1 MSATTPTAHGRR
13 PMRLRT
19 LLRFLAAVVA
29 ASLAALAAAGAVR
42 ELDRAGAVQDYADT
56 LDRLREPSFALV
68 AELQA
73 ERRMTALHWARGPVN
88 AAQLGNQQAL
98 TDEAAVELRE
108 LAEEA
113 PDAAARPPL
122 AAALRHVDALDAVRE
137 RAAGRSGDRDEVLEV
152 YTRAIEQTIGV
163 HVRLRAH
170 NGGLAQGA
178 RPLTALL
185 QAGESLALQD
195 TLLAGA
201 RDGRLSAADHARFAE
216 AVGVQRFAYGTLAGP
231 LLPSGEKGR
240 YDAITTSAEWAEK
253 SRIEDAVIG
262 ASRDSGGAVTLPAE
276 TAGWEEAYERLAPS
290 LAGLAT
296 ARIQALA
303 DDAGDRAGELRV
315 TAYAIAAGGVVLV
328 ATVLGVVLWISRT
341 IVRRAEEVRSSALAV
356 ARRQLPQM
364 IVRLQRGEDVDLS
377 ALPAQIAAADEFGEI
392 SNVVAR
398 LAEEVVEAARLVHE
412 ERFGFEKFAEG
423 VTMRAVTLIV
433 AVLRTLDELQ
443 HRYADTDPALLAE
456 LYELD
461 HLTVRVR
468 RQLENLLVL
477 SGGAVVGPHT
487 EPVHIANLIVDAAG
501 ESRGFA
507 QVTKEFR
514 AEAWV
519 VPEVAGEL
527 THLIAELIENA
538 TTYSPSGYEVFVRAT
553 DTATGVAIEVEDKG
567 RAPESWY
574 FEALNGR
581 LLDVPPYAVLAK
593 SSDQL
598 GLFVVGQLAQRH
610 GIRVTL
616 QQGRFG
622 GVLAV
627 VLVPSALLTG
637 APEQLA
643 DRTPVRRPL
652 PGRTGPRPA
661 KRREPTAAGLVRR
674 EPARAGG
681 PTGPVRPID
690 PAPGVAPARPAP
702 ADDAPAPA
710 RHGLPA
716 RRPGPPAPPATP
728 AAPLPPAPAA
738 PAEPAAP
745 EHVRAEEPLPVR
757 TKKPHPEPGPGSHP
771 EPARE
776 PAAEPAREPAHEPT
790 EEVSLPV
797 PAAPETEAGPPR
809 TAEPEPQ
816 AEPQAGPEPDRPAAR
831 ASRLPQRVPGSNMA
845 GQLRDGRRRPATAMD
860 RRPLDTIESAFT
872 QLQEALTDPEEDSD
886 R

>member
-1 MSATTPTAHGRR
+1 MSATTPTAQARR

-19 LLRFLAAVVA
+19 LLRILAAVVA
-29 ASLAALAAAGAVR
+29 AALAVLAATGAVR
-42 ELDRAGAVQDYADT
+42 ELNRAGAVQDYADT
-56 LDRLREPSFALV
+56 LDRLQQPSFALL

-73 ERRMTALHWARGPVN
+73 ERRMTALHWAHGPVN

-98 TDEAAVELRE
+98 TDEAAFALRE
-108 LAEEA
+108 VAEEA
-113 PDAAARPPL
+113 PDEAARAPL
-122 AAALRHVDALDAVRE
+122 AAALRGVATLGAVRE
-137 RAAGRSGDRDEVLEV
+137 RAAERTEGRDKALQA
-152 YTRAIEQTIGV
+152 YTLAIEQIITV
-163 HVRLRAH
+163 HTRLRAH
-170 NGGLAQGA
+170 DGNLAEGS
-178 RPLTALL
+178 RPLAGLL
-185 QAGESLALQD
+185 HAGEAMAIQD

-201 RDGRLSAADHARFAE
+201 RDGRLPAADHSRFAKS
-216 AVGVQRFAYGTLAGP
+216 VGMQWFAYEMMAGP
-231 LLPSGEKGR
+231 LLPPGEKAR
-240 YDAITTSAEWAEK
+240 FEAITTSAEWAEK
-253 SRIEDAVIG
+253 SRIEEAVLG
-262 ASRDSGGAVTLPAE
+262 VSRVSGSPVELPAAADGWQE
-276 TAGWEEAYERLAPS
+276 TYERLGPS
-290 LAGLAT
+290 LAGLAG

-303 DDAGDRAGELRV
+303 DDAEDRAGDLRL
-315 TAYAIAAGGVVLV
+315 TAYATLAGGVLL
-328 ATVLGVVLWISRT
+328 AAIILGVVLWISRT

-377 ALPAQIAAADEFGEI
+377 VLPGQVAATDEFGEI

-423 VTMRAVTLIV
+423 VTMRSVTLIL
-433 AVLRTLDELQ
+433 ALLRTLDELQ
-443 HRYADTDPALLAE
+443 HRYADTDPALLSE

-477 SGGAVVGPHT
+477 SGGSVVGPHT

-507 QVTKEFR
+507 QVTKEFQ

-519 VPEVAGEL
+519 LPEVAGEL

-553 DTATGVAIEVEDKG
+553 HTATGVAIEVEDKG
-567 RAPESWY
+567 RAPENWY

-598 GLFVVGQLAQRH
+598 GLFVVGQLAKRH
-610 GIRVTL
+610 GVRVTL

-637 APEQLA
+637 APEQLE

-652 PGRTGPRPA
+652 PSRSGPRPA
-661 KRREPTAAGLVRR
+661 KRRETTAAGLVRR
-674 EPARAGG
+674 EPSRAGG
-681 PTGPVRPID
+681 QAGPLSPVD
-690 PAPGVAPARPAP
+690 PARGVAPARSADNEAP
-702 ADDAPAPA
+702 PPQRHSLPTRRPA
-710 RHGLPA
+710 RPS
-716 RRPGPPAPPATP
+716 
-728 AAPLPPAPAA
+728 A
-738 PAEPAAP
+738 PAEPAPRAESEIP
-745 EHVRAEEPLPVR
+745 AEQQDSEHVRAAEPLPVR
-757 TKKPHPEPGPGSHP
+757 TGKPRP
-771 EPARE
+771 EPAPQPAE
-776 PAAEPAREPAHEPT
+776 PVYETTEELHLPVPGTPETAAEPPREADPA
-790 EEVSLPV
+790 
-797 PAAPETEAGPPR
+797 PP
-809 TAEPEPQ
+809 P
-816 AEPQAGPEPDRPAAR
+816 GRPAG
-831 ASRLPQRVPGSNMA
+831 LPQRVPGTSMA

-860 RRPLDTIESAFT
+860 RRPLDSIESAFT
-872 QLQEALTDPEEDSD
+872 QLQEALTDPEDSD

>member
-1 MSATTPTAHGRR
+1 MSASTPTAPGGRQL
-13 PMRLRT
+13 RLRT
-19 LLRFLAAVVA
+19 LLRFLAAVVVA
-29 ASLAALAAAGAVR
+29 ALTALAATGAVR
-42 ELDRAGAVQDYADT
+42 ELNRAGAVQDYADT
-56 LDRLREPSFALV
+56 LDRLQEPSFALV

-108 LAEEA
+108 LAAEL
-113 PDAAARPPL
+113 PDASARPPVE
-122 AAALRHVDALDAVRE
+122 AALRRVAALGAVRE
-137 RAAGRSGDRDEVLEV
+137 RAAARSGDRDEVLTA
-152 YTRAIEQTIGV
+152 YTDAIGETIGV
-163 HVRLRAH
+163 HSRLRAH
-170 NGGLAQGA
+170 NGDLAQGA
-178 RPLTALL
+178 RPVTALL

-201 RDGRLSAADHARFAE
+201 RDGRLRAADHARFAE
-216 AVGVQRFAYGTLAGP
+216 AAGVQRFAYGTLAGP
-231 LLPSGEKGR
+231 LLPGGEKDR
-240 YDAITTSAEWAEK
+240 YDALTASAEWAAK
-253 SRIEDAVIG
+253 SRIEDAVIDAG
-262 ASRDSGGAVTLPAE
+262 RDSGGAVALPAAAE
-276 TAGWEEAYERLAPS
+276 GWSRAYERVGPS

-303 DDAGDRAGELRV
+303 DRAADRADELRL
-315 TAYAIAAGGVVLV
+315 TAYAIAAGGLALV
-328 ATVLGVVLWISRT
+328 GIVLGVVLWISRT

-364 IVRLQRGEDVDLS
+364 IVRLQRGEEVDLS
-377 ALPAQIAAADEFGEI
+377 ALPTQVAAADEFGEI

-398 LAEEVVEAARLVHE
+398 LAEEVVEAARIVHE

-477 SGGAVVGPHT
+477 SGGAVANPHT

-567 RAPESWY
+567 RAPESWF

-627 VLVPSALLTG
+627 VLVPSALLSG
-637 APEQLA
+637 PPEQLA
-643 DRTPVRRPL
+643 DRTPARRSL
-652 PGRTGPRPA
+652 PGRSGPRPA
-661 KRREPTAAGLVRR
+661 RRREPTAAGLVRR
-674 EPARAGG
+674 EPARPGG
-681 PTGPVRPID
+681 AAGPVRPVD
-690 PAPGVAPARPAP
+690 PAPDAAPDTAP
-702 ADDAPAPA
+702 GEGDGGAPAPEP
-710 RHGLPA
+710 RGLPA
-716 RRPGPPAPPATP
+716 RR
-728 AAPLPPAPAA
+728 PAA

-757 TKKPHPEPGPGSHP
+757 TRKPRPGPGPGTHP
-771 EPARE
+771 EPAG
-776 PAAEPAREPAHEPT
+776 EPAHEPT
-790 EEVSLPV
+790 EEVPLTV
-797 PAAPETEAGPPR
+797 PATPGTETVPPPH
-809 TAEPEPQ
+809 APEPQ
-816 AEPQAGPEPDRPAAR
+816 PGAERPAAR
-831 ASRLPQRVPGSNMA
+831 ATGLPQRVPGSSMA

-860 RRPLDTIESAFT
+860 GRPLDSIESAFT

>member
-1 MSATTPTAHGRR
+1 
-13 PMRLRT
+13 MRLRT
-19 LLRFLAAVVA
+19 LLRILAAVVTA
-29 ASLAALAAAGAVR
+29 GLAALAAVGAVR
-42 ELDRAGAVQDYADT
+42 ELNRAAAVQDYADT
-56 LDRLREPSFALV
+56 LDQLQQPSLALV

-98 TDEAAVELRE
+98 TDEAAVALRE
-108 LAEEA
+108 VAEEA

-122 AAALRHVDALDAVRE
+122 QEALRSVAVLEGVRE
-137 RAAGRSGDRDEVLEV
+137 QAAERSGNRDKVLQA
-152 YTRAIEQTIGV
+152 YTLTIEQIITV
-163 HVRLRAH
+163 HTRLRAH
-170 NGGLAQGA
+170 DASLSEGS
-178 RPLTALL
+178 RPLAGLL
-185 QAGESLALQD
+185 HAGEALAIQD

-201 RDGRLSAADHARFAE
+201 QDGRLPASDHSRFAKS
-216 AVGVQRFAYGTLAGP
+216 VGMQWFAYEMLAGP
-231 LLPSGEKGR
+231 LLPSGEKAR
-240 YDAITTSAEWAEK
+240 FDAITTSAEWTEK
-253 SRIEDAVIG
+253 SRIEDAVLG
-262 ASRDSGGAVTLPAE
+262 ASRESGSPVVLPAAA
-276 TAGWEEAYERLAPS
+276 AGWQQTYERLGPS

-303 DDAGDRAGELRV
+303 DDADDRAGELRM
-315 TAYAIAAGGVVLV
+315 TAYVTAAGGVVLV
-328 ATVLGVVLWISRT
+328 AIVLLIVLWISRA

-377 ALPAQIAAADEFGEI
+377 VLPGQVAATDEFGEI

-398 LAEEVVEAARLVHE
+398 LAEEVVDAARMVHE

-423 VTMRAVTLIV
+423 VTLRAVTLIV
-433 AVLRTLDELQ
+433 NVLHTLDELQ

-477 SGGAVVGPHT
+477 SGGSVVGPHT

-507 QVTKEFR
+507 QVTKEFQ

-553 DTATGVAIEVEDKG
+553 HTATGVAIEVEDKG
-567 RAPESWY
+567 RAPESWF

-581 LLDVPPYAVLAK
+581 LLDAPPYSVLAK

-610 GIRVTL
+610 GVRVTL

-627 VLVPSALLTG
+627 VLIPSALLTG
-637 APEQLA
+637 APEQLG
-643 DRTPVRRPL
+643 DRTPARKPL
-652 PGRTGPRPA
+652 PARSGPRPA

-681 PTGPVRPID
+681 PAGPVRPID
-690 PAPGVAPARPAP
+690 PAPGVAPPRP
-702 ADDAPAPA
+702 ADDDVPAPE
-710 RHGLPA
+710 RHGLP
-716 RRPGPPAPPATP
+716 RRQGRPT
-728 AAPLPPAPAA
+728 APAA
-738 PAEPAAP
+738 PAEVAPSAGPGAAADP
-745 EHVRAEEPLPVR
+745 LTEHVRAEEPLPVR
-757 TKKPHPEPGPGSHP
+757 VKKPHPEPAP
-771 EPARE
+771 EPAAAPAPE
-776 PAAEPAREPAHEPT
+776 PAYEPT
-790 EEVSLPV
+790 EELPLP
-797 PAAPETEAGPPR
+797 PATPETATESPREAEPAPE
-809 TAEPEPQ
+809 
-816 AEPQAGPEPDRPAAR
+816 RPAAR
-831 ASRLPQRVPGSNMA
+831 VGGLPQRVPGTSMA

-860 RRPLDTIESAFT
+860 RRPLDSIESAFT

>member
-1 MSATTPTAHGRR
+1 MSATTRTAHGGR
-13 PMRLRT
+13 PVRLRT
-19 LLRFLAAVVA
+19 LHRILAAVVTVA
-29 ASLAALAAAGAVR
+29 LAALAAVGAAR
-42 ELDRAGAVQDYADT
+42 ELNRAAAVQDYADT
-56 LDRLREPSFALV
+56 LDRLQRPSLALV

-98 TDEAAVELRE
+98 TDQAAVELRE
-108 LAEEA
+108 VAEDA
-113 PDAAARPPL
+113 PDAGARPL
-122 AAALRHVDALDAVRE
+122 LTAALRRVEALDAVRE
-137 RAAGRSGDRDEVLEV
+137 RAAGRTGGRDEALAA
-152 YTRAIEQTIGV
+152 YTRAVEQTIDV
-163 HVRLRAH
+163 HTRLRAP
-170 NGGLAQGA
+170 NGTLARGA

-185 QAGESLALQD
+185 QAGEALAFED

-201 RDGRLSAADHARFAE
+201 RDGRLPAADHARFAE

-231 LLPSGEKGR
+231 LLPDGEKGR
-240 YDAITTSAEWAEK
+240 YDAITTSAEWTGK
-253 SRIEDAVIG
+253 SRIEDAVVG
-262 ASRDSGGAVTLPAE
+262 AGRDAGGAVTLPGG
-276 TAGWEEAYERLAPS
+276 TAGWESAYERLGPS

-296 ARIQALA
+296 ARVRALS
-303 DDAGDRAGELRV
+303 DDAADRAGELRT
-315 TAYAIAAGGVVLV
+315 TAYGIAAGGVVL
-328 ATVLGVVLWISRT
+328 AALVLGVVLRVSRT

-377 ALPAQIAAADEFGEI
+377 ALPTQVAAADEFDEI

-398 LAEEVVEAARLVHE
+398 LAEEVVEAARIVHE

-477 SGGAVVGPHT
+477 SGGSVVGPHT

-581 LLDVPPYAVLAK
+581 LLDVPPYAVLAR

-627 VLVPSALLTG
+627 VVVPAALLTG
-637 APEQLA
+637 APEELA
-643 DRTPVRRPL
+643 DRTPVRRAL
-652 PGRTGPRPA
+652 PGRSGPRPA
-661 KRREPTAAGLVRR
+661 RRREPTAAGLVRR

-681 PTGPVRPID
+681 PAGPVRPVD
-690 PAPGVAPARPAP
+690 PAPGVAPDRAAADDDEAPDRPA
-702 ADDAPAPA
+702 AEDAPDPA
-710 RHGLPA
+710 G
-716 RRPGPPAPPATP
+716 
-728 AAPLPPAPAA
+728 
-738 PAEPAAP
+738 PAEPAAETP
-745 EHVRAEEPLPVR
+745 AAPGGTEHVRAEEPLPVR
-757 TKKPHPEPGPGSHP
+757 TRKPRPEPRPETRP
-771 EPARE
+771 EPAPE
-776 PAAEPAREPAHEPT
+776 PTEELPLPVPATPETDTGPPPAAEPG
-790 EEVSLPV
+790 
-797 PAAPETEAGPPR
+797 AG
-809 TAEPEPQ
+809 
-816 AEPQAGPEPDRPAAR
+816 RPAAR
-831 ASRLPQRVPGSNMA
+831 AAGLPQRVPGSSMA

-860 RRPLDTIESAFT
+860 RRPLDSIESAFT
-872 QLQEALTDPEEDSD
+872 QLQEALTDPEENSD
-886 R
+886 

>member
-1 MSATTPTAHGRR
+1 MSATTHTAHAGR

-19 LLRFLAAVVA
+19 HLRILAAVVTA
-29 ASLAALAAAGAVR
+29 ALAALAAVGAVR
-42 ELDRAGAVQDYADT
+42 ELNRAGAVQDYADT
-56 LDRLREPSFALV
+56 LERLQQPSFALV
-68 AELQA
+68 TELQA

-98 TDEAAVELRE
+98 TDEAAFALRE
-108 LAEEA
+108 LADEA
-113 PDAAARPPL
+113 PDSAVRPPL
-122 AAALRHVDALDAVRE
+122 EAALRGVSGLTGVRE
-137 RAAGRSGDRDEVLEV
+137 RAAERSGDRDEALEA
-152 YTRAIEQTIGV
+152 YTRAIEQTIAV
-163 HVRLRAH
+163 HIRVRAH
-170 NGGLAQGA
+170 NGSLAQGS

-201 RDGRLSAADHARFAE
+201 KDGRLTAADHARFVQ

-231 LLPSGEKGR
+231 LLPDGEKDR
-240 YDAITTSAEWAEK
+240 YDAVTDSKEWAEK
-253 SRIEDAVIG
+253 TRIEDAVLG
-262 ASRDSGGAVTLPAE
+262 VSRASGSPVTLPAA
-276 TAGWEEAYERLAPS
+276 TAGWQETYEHLGPG
-290 LAGLAT
+290 LTGLAT

-303 DDAGDRAGELRV
+303 DDAEDRAGELRM
-315 TAYAIAAGGVVLV
+315 TAYAIAAGGVLLV
-328 ATVLGVVLWISRT
+328 AIVLGTVLWISRA

-377 ALPAQIAAADEFGEI
+377 ALPAQVAAADEFGEI

-398 LAEEVVEAARLVHE
+398 LAEEVVEAARVVHE
-412 ERFGFEKFAEG
+412 ERYGFEKFAEG
-423 VTMRAVTLIV
+423 VTMRSVTLIF

-443 HRYADTDPALLAE
+443 HRYADTDPALLSE

-477 SGGAVVGPHT
+477 SGGAVTNPHT

-507 QVTKEFR
+507 QVTKEFQ

-553 DTATGVAIEVEDKG
+553 HTATGVAIEVEDKG
-567 RAPESWY
+567 RAPENWY

-610 GIRVTL
+610 GVRVTL

-643 DRTPVRRPL
+643 DRTPVRKPL
-652 PGRTGPRPA
+652 PGRSGPRPA

-674 EPARAGG
+674 EPARGGG

-690 PAPGVAPARPAP
+690 PAPGLAPARPA
-702 ADDAPAPA
+702 DDGVPDPE
-710 RHGLPA
+710 R
-716 RRPGPPAPPATP
+716 RRPPAPATP
-728 AAPLPPAPAA
+728 AGPAA
-738 PAEPAAP
+738 EPQPATAAVPAAPAAP
-745 EHVRAEEPLPVR
+745 EHVRPEEPLPVR
-757 TKKPHPEPGPGSHP
+757 VKKPHPEPAAGPAPRLAPRSLPDPTEELPVTATPQIATEPTP
-771 EPARE
+771 E
-776 PAAEPAREPAHEPT
+776 AEPAPA
-790 EEVSLPV
+790 
-797 PAAPETEAGPPR
+797 PA
-809 TAEPEPQ
+809 
-816 AEPQAGPEPDRPAAR
+816 RPAAR
-831 ASRLPQRVPGSNMA
+831 AGGLPQRVPGTSMA

-860 RRPLDTIESAFT
+860 RRPLDSIESAFT